1 MKSLTLILG
10 ALTLLSSIASAT
22 ASHRSSSSSQD
33 GRYQHLES
41 RGAVVGQKGGGR
53 GRVIRPSVQ
62 HYSEGERNWF
72 KQSSGEYYGG
82 CDVSIS
88 KPC

>member
-53 GRVIRPSVQ
+53 GRVINTTAKVSAI
-62 HYSEGERNWF
+62 GL
-72 KQSSGEYYGG
+72 SSHLGNTT
-82 CDVSIS
+82 VAAT
-88 KPC
+88 